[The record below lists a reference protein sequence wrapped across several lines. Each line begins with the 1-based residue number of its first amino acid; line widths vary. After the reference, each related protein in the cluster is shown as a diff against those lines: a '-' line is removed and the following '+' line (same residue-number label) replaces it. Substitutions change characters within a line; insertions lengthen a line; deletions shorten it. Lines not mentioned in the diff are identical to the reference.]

1 MKGVV
6 IIIDSEEKYM
16 INLASKQE
24 KLPQQ
29 INIWHMTYT
38 CLFSLYV
45 VNGEK
50 YIIYFYFIQI
60 ICYYDYFIVLI
71 II

>member
-1 MKGVV
+1 MKGVI
-6 IIIDSEEKYM
+6 IIIDSKEKYM
-16 INLASKQE
+16 INSASKQE

-45 VNGEK
+45 VNEKK